1 MAFVKNKYNR
11 KGQLT
16 IWIIVALIIVVSI
29 TIVFVFKN
37 RLSLEKEDQFSPQ
50 TYMQECIKKTIDD
63 ALLLM
68 LPQGGFV
75 SPKVYKLYNDTK
87 IEYLC
92 LNSGYFNTCRMQ
104 HPALFNEMESEI
116 NNFSYSRIDSCYESL
131 KAELEKRNAAV
142 QTGELE
148 INTSILPG
156 KVSMTVNKT
165 FFITQQE
172 SSSSYNSF
180 QIETRTN
187 LYELA
192 RTMIEIGNQEA
203 KYCYFEYLGYM
214 ILYPEIDIRKD
225 SLSED
230 TKIYTLT
237 YKKTG
242 ERTRTAIR
250 GCAIPAGI

>member
-1 MAFVKNKYNR
+1 MRKINNR
-11 KGQLT
+11 GQLT

-37 RLSLEKEDQFSPQ
+37 RISLEKEDQFSPQ
-50 TYMQECIKKTIDD
+50 TYMQECIKKSIDD

-68 LPQGGFV
+68 LPQGGFI

-87 IEYLC
+87 VEYLC
-92 LNSGYFNTCRMQ
+92 LNSGYFNPCRME
-104 HPALFNEMESEI
+104 HPALFNEMENEI
-116 NNFSYSRIDSCYESL
+116 NNFSYSRINSCYDSL
-131 KAELEKRNAAV
+131 KSELEKRNSAV
-142 QTGELE
+142 TMGELN

-156 KVSMTVNKT
+156 KVSMTINKT
-165 FFITQQE
+165 LSIAQQE
-172 SSSSYNSF
+172 SSSNYDSF
-180 QIETRTN
+180 QVEIRTN

-192 RTMIEIGNQEA
+192 RVMIELGNQEA
-203 KYCYFEYLGYM
+203 KYCYFEYVGYM

-237 YKKTG
+237 YKKSG
-242 ERTRTAIR
+242 ERIRTAIR